1 MFTVLNHNGDI
12 QAQGVDLA
20 EAAHI
25 VLTYDG
31 HDYDIRRDE
40 DGGCSLY
47 VSKFSLNSPSGGG
60 PLVRCVEYFKDEA
73 EIYQFVVDNATD
85 WRNQMVMT
93 NEDYAQMMQEINAI

>member
-1 MFTVLNHNGDI
+1 MYTILNHNGDI

-40 DGGCSLY
+40 DGGYSL
-47 VSKFSLNSPSGGG
+47 FAGGR
-60 PLVRCVEYFKDEA
+60 PLLRCIKYFKNEA
-73 EIYQFVVDNATD
+73 EIYQFVVDHATN
-85 WRNQMVMT
+85 WQNQTVMT
-93 NEDYAQMMQEINAI
+93 DEDYAQMVQEINAI